1 MASPLQSQDERDAV
15 AANTSEFTALGDR
28 PAVYLTRPTIGIGS
42 DKPLFTSRRRTVG
55 PNSSTIP
62 VRSDT
67 ADRSRDTSDIH
78 NDEIG
83 IGQRRFLRTGAAR
96 TLKGAFEAAAEIM
109 DGPQERKLDE
119 EEDRE
124 EQQREYEAQAKH
136 TSPSFKRPIPLVR
149 GGGTSVPGFPQRR
162 PRNSPASSTAATA
175 RAPGLREAYQRV
187 VSAEIAS
194 GIEKGATGHKSAG
207 EWNAYCYSLP
217 RSPVR
222 Y

>member
-1 MASPLQSQDERDAV
+1 MASSPQSQAERDAV
-15 AANTSEFTALGDR
+15 AADTPELNALGER
-28 PAVYLTRPTIGIGS
+28 PPVYLTRPTIGIGG

-55 PNSSTIP
+55 LNPSTIP

-67 ADRSRDTSDIH
+67 ADRNRDANDIH
-78 NDEIG
+78 NDEAG

-109 DGPQERKLDE
+109 DGPQERNLDE
-119 EEDRE
+119 EEDK

-136 TSPSFKRPIPLVR
+136 TSPSFKRPMPLVR

-162 PRNSPASSTAATA
+162 PRYSPAGSTAATA

-187 VSAEIAS
+187 VDAEVRSAVEM
-194 GIEKGATGHKSAG
+194 GATDNRSAG
-207 EWNAYCYSLP
+207 E
-217 RSPVR
+217 
-222 Y
+222 